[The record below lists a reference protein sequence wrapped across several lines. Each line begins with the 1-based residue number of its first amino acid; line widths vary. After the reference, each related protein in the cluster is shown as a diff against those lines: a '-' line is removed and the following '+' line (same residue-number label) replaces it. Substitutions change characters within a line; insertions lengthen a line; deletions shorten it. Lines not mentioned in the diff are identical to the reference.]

1 MRKVPWIAVGLLVIV
16 AAASLFWGFS
26 QMRLKNQF
34 LTRLENTYQRAFHE
48 LSFNMG
54 AIDAEL
60 AKATVASTPEQAMI
74 RLSAVWRQAYAA
86 QEKIGQIPLGVVE
99 LQNTE
104 RFLARLGDAVLSVA
118 STGVLPNEQER
129 DMLEQLRAQARELS
143 NSLIALQ
150 ASVLGNNLRWT
161 TLEIQTL
168 NDTAPRDSQVTGQ
181 FRLVEDQVQQFPE
194 VSFGEHVNVARPP
207 AIAVTAEPIT
217 VETAM
222 EKAREFVADI
232 GADLQVLNQEEVTE
246 AEVPHYTFT
255 FAHPAGN
262 NRRITVEVVR
272 NGGRVFQMFNER
284 IPGQPVLPISD
295 AQQRAEQYL
304 IAKGIDS
311 VTLLGVE
318 EWGDSAVFTFC
329 HEENG
334 MLFYPDLLR
343 VRVSQ
348 DSGEVLSYE
357 GNGYTMYHRDRGT
370 FPEKL
375 VSTEAEER
383 LNDSL
388 TVVGAPQRVVIFDR
402 RGIEV
407 MCWEFAVQRGMENFL
422 IYINAENGREENIV
436 RLDVRPMPTI
446 PAWSAHR

>member
-1 MRKVPWIAVGLLVIV
+1 MRKVPWIAVALLAIV
-16 AAASLFWGFS
+16 AAASLYWGFS

-54 AIDAEL
+54 AIDSEL
-60 AKATVASTPEQAMI
+60 AKATVVNTPEQAMI

-99 LQNTE
+99 LQSTE
-104 RFLARLGDAVLSVA
+104 RFLARLGDAVLSIA

-129 DMLEQLRAQARELS
+129 DMLEQLRTQARELS
-143 NSLIALQ
+143 NTLNSLQ

-168 NDTAPRDSQVTGQ
+168 NDTAPRDSQVMGQ

-194 VSFGEHVNVARPP
+194 ISFGEHVNVARPP

-217 VETAM
+217 VEAAM
-222 EKAREFVADI
+222 EKAREFVVDV
-232 GADLQVLNQEEVTE
+232 GKDLPVISQEEVLE
-246 AEVPHYTFT
+246 AEVPHFTFT

-284 IPGQPVLPISD
+284 VPGQPVLPVAD
-295 AQQRAEQYL
+295 AQQRANQYL
-304 IAKGIDS
+304 VARGIDS
-311 VTLLGVE
+311 VVLLGVE
-318 EWGDSAVFTFC
+318 EWGDSAVFTYC
-329 HEENG
+329 HTEDG

-348 DSGEVLSYE
+348 DDGEILSYE
-357 GNGYTMYHRDRGT
+357 GNGYTMYHRERGN
-370 FPEKL
+370 FPEGL
-375 VSTEAEER
+375 TGPEAAER
-383 LNDSL
+383 LNNSL
-388 TVVGAPQRVVIFDR
+388 TVAGAPQRVVIFDR
-402 RGIEV
+402 RGVEV
-407 MCWEFAVQRGMENFL
+407 MCWEFAVQRGNENFL
-422 IYINAENGREENIV
+422 IYINAQNGREENIV
-436 RLDVRPMPTI
+436 RLDARPMPTI
-446 PAWSAHR
+446 PAWTTFR

>member
-1 MRKVPWIAVGLLVIV
+1 MRRVPWVAVTLLAILAV
-16 AAASLFWGFS
+16 ASLYWGFS

-54 AIDAEL
+54 AIDSEL

-99 LQNTE
+99 LQSTE
-104 RFLARLGDAVLSVA
+104 RFLARLGDAVLSIA
-118 STGVLPNEQER
+118 SAGVMPNEQER
-129 DMLEQLRAQARELS
+129 EMLEKLRTQARELS

-168 NDTAPRDSQVTGQ
+168 NDTAPRDSQVRGQ

-217 VETAM
+217 VEAAM
-222 EKAREFVADI
+222 ERARKFVADI
-232 GADLQVLNQEEVTE
+232 GADLKVISQEEVAE

-284 IPGQPVLPISD
+284 IPGQPVLLVAD
-295 AQQRAEQYL
+295 AEQRAWQFL
-304 IAKGIDS
+304 SAKGINS
-311 VTLLGVE
+311 VVLLGVE
-318 EWGDSAVFTFC
+318 EWGDSSVFTFC

-348 DSGEVLSYE
+348 DNGEILSYE
-357 GNGYTMYHRDRGT
+357 GNGYTMYHRERGN
-370 FPEKL
+370 FPERL
-375 VSTEAEER
+375 TAAEAAER
-383 LNDSL
+383 LTNSL
-388 TVVGAPQRVVIFDR
+388 TVVGTPQRVVIFDR
-402 RGIEV
+402 RGVEV
-407 MCWEFAVQRGMENFL
+407 MCWEFAAQRGTEKFL
-422 IYINAENGREENIV
+422 IYVNAQNGREENIV

-446 PAWSAHR
+446 PAWTTFR